1 MVLGL
6 LSTSKQGDSVYLSI
20 SPSTNQIVLQQ
31 GVTGTNVLVGYVSV
45 RVSRPTSI
53 SGLTVTFIGEQQ
65 LDIRAGVGPSG
76 SNYSVR
82 SKCANFS
89 QQLVDETSSVLSNS
103 ASLALARVSSIPAAD
118 GSGSSAAST
127 YDLTSPPPEREW
139 LRQSE
144 DSSIFNHQEQS
155 DGPMLMP
162 GEYRFAFEFTLPPTL
177 PASVSSR
184 LGDVEYR
191 LTASL
196 SYRSWFHPRTTAKP
210 VAIEVLQA
218 PPLHGRPEG
227 SAAAASNHHVSDVLL
242 LGYPSLQALTDTPL
256 LFETVAGGGC
266 SGNLLKISV
275 YSPNSSRALFL
286 DTPLKLQVY
295 ATHQKQQHQPSE
307 TAYCRAELVEFRV
320 ALHEVIVH
328 TIPGSAA
335 KQTTR
340 KVVAESS
347 LCPRSASK
355 QHLASTSTSTS
366 TSGRSSLTAD
376 GGDELPTLL
385 DPQTID
391 ALGDSFNELP
401 SVGSLDMLLPSRVY
415 QTDSRQRTKAC
426 AVQPSSSSP
435 LFSVSHQLHVSVSVR
450 ESNCDTPN
458 RVSFHSPVI
467 VLPEVLARG
476 GSQIA
481 VASLPCYNGIAND
494 IVLAASSLPAAT
506 DVCHD
511 DDNDR
516 DSAVDTNPPD
526 YAALYK

>member
-6 LSTSKQGDSVYLSI
+6 LTTSKQGDSVYLSI
-20 SPSTNQIVLQQ
+20 SPSTSQIVLQQ
-31 GVTGTNVLVGYVSV
+31 GGAGTNILVGYVSV
-45 RVSRPTSI
+45 RVTRPTNI
-53 SGLTVTFIGEQQ
+53 SGLTVTFTGEQQ
-65 LDIRAGVGPSG
+65 LDIREGMGPSG

-82 SKCANFS
+82 SKCASFS
-89 QQLVDETSSVLSNS
+89 QQLVDGTSSALSSS
-103 ASLALARVSSIPAAD
+103 ASLALARVNSIPAN
-118 GSGSSAAST
+118 GGIGSSSAST
-127 YDLTSPPPEREW
+127 YDLTSPPPEREP
-139 LRQSE
+139 LRPSE
-144 DSSIFNHQEQS
+144 DSSINLQERPDS
-155 DGPMLMP
+155 GPTLMP

-184 LGDVEYR
+184 LGDVEYW

-210 VAIEVLQA
+210 VEIEVLQA
-218 PPLHGRPEG
+218 PPLQHGG
-227 SAAAASNHHVSDVLL
+227 STAATRHTSDALL
-242 LGYPSLQALTDTPL
+242 LGYPSLQALTGMPL

-266 SGNLLKISV
+266 SGSLLKISV

-295 ATHQKQQHQPSE
+295 ATHQRSKQQSSNAEEEEAVH
-307 TAYCRAELVEFRV
+307 CHAELVDFRV

-340 KVVAESS
+340 RAVAESS

-355 QHLASTSTSTS
+355 QYMAS
-366 TSGRSSLTAD
+366 SSRNSISSSIDA
-376 GGDELPTLL
+376 GDELPTLL

-401 SVGSLDMLLPSRVY
+401 SVGSLDMLLPSKAY
-415 QTDSRQRTKAC
+415 QAGNRHTKARV
-426 AVQPSSSSP
+426 VQPSSSSS
-435 LFSVSHQLHVSVSVR
+435 LFSVSHQLHVTVSVR
-450 ESNCDTPN
+450 ESNCGSPN

-481 VASLPCYNGIAND
+481 AASLPCYNGIAND
-494 IVLAASSLPAAT
+494 IVLAASSMPTADNSSCHED
-506 DVCHD
+506 DV
-511 DDNDR
+511 
-516 DSAVDTNPPD
+516 DSVIDANPPE
-526 YAALYK
+526 YASLYK